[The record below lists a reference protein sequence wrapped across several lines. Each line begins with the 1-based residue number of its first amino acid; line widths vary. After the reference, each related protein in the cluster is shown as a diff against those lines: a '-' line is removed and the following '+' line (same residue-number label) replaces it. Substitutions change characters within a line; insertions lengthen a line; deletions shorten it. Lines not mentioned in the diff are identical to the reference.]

1 MGLKLVHQHEPV
13 PVLNGI
19 IMRSGILMLFITA
32 VFEPEYSDAFAFPPL
47 HNFKEFEDALK
58 GTNVEK
64 FAESKALPKK
74 KVGAGTQHHMSKREE
89 HLMDEIS
96 VGLPKFGDVAAPP
109 WSMLQGKKGGKKG
122 GKKDCKK
129 EKKGKEKNKKQGL
142 SEQVKKVQ
150 NGQWLRQW
158 KSKEKQEKTKM
169 NTKYKTRKKKFN

>member
-13 PVLNGI
+13 PVLNGCI
-19 IMRSGILMLFITA
+19 MSSGILMIMRSGILMLFITA

-47 HNFKEFEDALK
+47 HNFKEFEDALE

-109 WSMLQGKKGGKKG
+109 WSTLQGKKGGKKVG
-122 GKKDCKK
+122 KK
-129 EKKGKEKNKKQGL
+129 EKKGEEKNKKQGL

-150 NGQWLRQW
+150 
-158 KSKEKQEKTKM
+158 
-169 NTKYKTRKKKFN
+169 